1 MSHSCVQSSAE
12 AGLAERTVGP
22 GSSCAIDP
30 AVATGNGRS
39 HPRRE
44 VVSFVRRSARLSPA
58 QRKAWDTH
66 HQRWVIEVPR
76 NATATSID
84 PDFIFDVERN
94 FGRTAPL
101 IVEIGPGMG
110 GSLVAMAACRSGVN
124 IMAFE
129 VYRPAIAR
137 ILAKLARDDV
147 ANVRIVEANAVDGL
161 SRLPPASVD
170 RIWMFF
176 PDPWHK
182 LRHRKRRL
190 LTPDFAELAAS
201 RLKPGGRWRLATDW
215 ENYAGQ
221 MRDVLD
227 GQQALEN
234 LSPGGWAR
242 RWDTRPVTKFEQ
254 RGIDAG
260 RHIFDL
266 AYRRG

>member
-1 MSHSCVQSSAE
+1 MSHDGDQARAE
-12 AGLAERTVGP
+12 AGLA
-22 GSSCAIDP
+22 D
-30 AVATGNGRS
+30 GNRA
-39 HPRRE
+39 RRE

-58 QRKAWDTH
+58 QRKAWDAH
-66 HQRWVIEVPR
+66 RQRWVIEVPR
-76 NATATSID
+76 HRTSTSID
-84 PDFIFDVERN
+84 PDFIFDLGHV
-94 FGRTAPL
+94 FGRHAPL

-110 GSLVAMAACRSGVN
+110 ESLVAMAATRSGVN
-124 IMAFE
+124 ILAFE
-129 VYRPAIAR
+129 VYLPAIAR

-147 ANVRIVEANAVDGL
+147 GNVRIVEANAVDGL
-161 SRLPPASVD
+161 SRLAASSVD

-201 RLKPGGRWRLATDW
+201 RLKSGGVWRLATDW
-215 ENYAGQ
+215 EDYAGQ

-227 GQQALEN
+227 DHEAFEN
-234 LSPGGWAR
+234 LSPGGWAP
-242 RWDTRPVTKFEQ
+242 RWDKRPVTKFEQ

-266 AYRRG
+266 SYRRR